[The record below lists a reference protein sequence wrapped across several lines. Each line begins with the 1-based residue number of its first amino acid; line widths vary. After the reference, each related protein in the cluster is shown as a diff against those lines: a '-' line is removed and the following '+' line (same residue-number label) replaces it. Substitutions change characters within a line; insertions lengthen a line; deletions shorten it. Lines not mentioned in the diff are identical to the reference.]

1 MTRYGGSPRS
11 SSARPSSAEPPSSP
25 SPKSKTCATLGCTSI
40 AACCASSRKRRRNV
54 GSPACSSRSTLTA
67 TDRPRTRSSAHHTS
81 PIPPTASRSISRY
94 RPPRASEGALVTS
107 LPYPPCASGHT
118 CVSYRNRRDSGSV
131 LLTVKPPLV
140 IATASLAAVLVACGT
155 QTAGDTTLAA
165 LQLTDAGAPA
175 EAAPAQA
182 GGANGAYGFVLQT
195 TLPAT
200 TPPAAPVWRLP
211 RPNAT
216 DARQVAGAL
225 GVPGTPTAIPGGW
238 LVRDGG
244 QRLAVRSDGSWT
256 WGMDCSPNVPV
267 QQESL
272 DVMCANASTGG
283 GVAVAP
289 APAGSPGPP
298 RPAPTPPP
306 PPSGP

>member
-1 MTRYGGSPRS
+1 MPKSVTFSVPSGHSSRFAGLMSRCTRPAACAADSADAAWPRIDHVRSASSDPSRSSTSDNGSPRISSMTRYGGSF
-11 SSARPSSAEPPSSP
+11 AASSP

-67 TDRPRTRSSAHHTS
+67 TDRPRTRSSAHQT
-81 PIPPTASRSISRY
+81 PPPPPTRSRSSSRY

-131 LLTVKPPLV
+131 LLGVKPPLV
-140 IATASLAAVLVACGT
+140 IATASLAAVLAACGT

-195 TLPAT
+195 TLPAAK
-200 TPPAAPVWRLP
+200 PPAAP
-211 RPNAT
+211 
-216 DARQVAGAL
+216 
-225 GVPGTPTAIPGGW
+225 
-238 LVRDGG
+238 
-244 QRLAVRSDGSWT
+244 
-256 WGMDCSPNVPV
+256 
-267 QQESL
+267 
-272 DVMCANASTGG
+272 GG
-283 GVAVAP
+283 G
-289 APAGSPGPP
+289 GG
-298 RPAPTPPP
+298 PPP
-306 PPSGP
+306 PPAP